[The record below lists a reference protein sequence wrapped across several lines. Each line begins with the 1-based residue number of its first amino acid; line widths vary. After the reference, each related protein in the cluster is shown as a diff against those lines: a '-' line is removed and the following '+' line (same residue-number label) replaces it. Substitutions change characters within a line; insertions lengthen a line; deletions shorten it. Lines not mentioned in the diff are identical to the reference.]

1 MIDNTYCWGTGR
13 RKSSVARV
21 RIKKGTGKIL
31 FNSRDIENYFVRE
44 VDRATA
50 SGPLR
55 ITKTLAKYDV
65 WANINGGGN
74 SGQAGAVSLG
84 LARALCKADESL
96 TETLKNYDLMTRD
109 SRMKERK
116 KYGKKGARASFQW
129 TKR

>member
-44 VDRATA
+44 IDRAAA
-50 SGPLR
+50 SAPLR

-65 WANINGGGN
+65 WANINGGGTT
-74 SGQAGAVSLG
+74 GQAGAVSLG

-116 KYGKKGARASFQW
+116 KYGQKGARAGFQW